1 MAKPTVQQSIAAGVD
16 LLTFSGDKLLGGPQA
31 GIILGTAGHIERI
44 KRNPLLR
51 ALRIDKLSLA
61 ALEATLR
68 LYLPPH
74 DPLQK
79 IPVLRMLSESAGRVA
94 RRATGL
100 SRKLRSIAGVSVA
113 TADDVSYAGGGALPM
128 NAIPTRILKLSVDGL
143 KAGEIAKRLRGGS
156 PAVIGRVAD
165 DQFII
170 DPRTVQPHETD
181 ALVSAVKQIIT

>member
-1 MAKPTVQQSIAAGVD
+1 M
-16 LLTFSGDKLLGGPQA
+16 
-31 GIILGTAGHIERI
+31 
-44 KRNPLLR
+44 
-51 ALRIDKLSLA
+51 
-61 ALEATLR
+61 
-68 LYLPPH
+68 
-74 DPLQK
+74 
-79 IPVLRMLSESAGRVA
+79 VA
-94 RRATGL
+94 R
-100 SRKLRSIAGVSVA
+100 
-113 TADDVSYAGGGALPM
+113 LPM